1 MLALLLGLDALS
13 VLALAVTLRRAAA
26 TGRPLRPD
34 ERPLTRAEM
43 RPFVRNGL
51 VYVNPDDPR
60 GWVPKVGGY
69 GWTVNL
75 RTPEAGRRF
84 VWLLAFALVN
94 TIVTVAYSLATS
106 PHHH

>member
-1 MLALLLGLDALS
+1 MLALLLGLDALL
-13 VLALAVTLRRAAA
+13 VLALAITLRRAAA
-26 TGRPLRPD
+26 AGRPLRPD

-60 GWVPKVGGY
+60 GWVPKVSGY

-84 VWLLAFALVN
+84 VFLLAFALVD
-94 TIVTVAYSLATS
+94 TLIIVAYSLATGS
-106 PHHH
+106 HHH